1 MTQEFKLAI
10 QRRGETGST
19 SSRKLRGEGKAPGVL
34 YGHGGEPTNVAFDAR
49 AFDDLLHRGARTA
62 LVTLTLDGKS
72 DTALIREVQRDP
84 VTRRVVH
91 ADLQRVSAHES
102 VHARLPIATIG
113 VALGVREFGGV
124 MDVMMH
130 ELEVEGPADRLPDR
144 IEIDVSALGIHEHV
158 TAGQAPLPPDFK
170 MLTPADTIVVSIE
183 SSKTA
188 HSLEESAAA
197 ATTEQA
203 VPEVIGAKP
212 AEGAPE

>member
-1 MTQEFKLAI
+1 MENIVTQEFKLAI

-158 TAGQAPLPPDFK
+158 TAGQAPLPPGFK
-170 MLTPADTIVVSIE
+170 MLTPADTIVVS
-183 SSKTA
+183 
-188 HSLEESAAA
+188 
-197 ATTEQA
+197 
-203 VPEVIGAKP
+203 
-212 AEGAPE
+212 